1 MLGKKTKILL
11 LFTSILTLIYFSF
24 YIDIKSSKTE
34 INISYYDIKEPNKLT
49 EIEFNTLKVKSF
61 TEEEL
66 KNIFSFIIE
75 DRIITD
81 SEYLILKT
89 YL

>member
-34 INISYYDIKEPNKLT
+34 IDISYYDIKEPNKLT